1 MTVLNDCSFK
11 WSLSSLINL
20 FDYHQRVPTQ
30 IDWFI
35 LLKSFS
41 YRNRFSAQFARAAY
55 ITLIQLSVKR
65 YFLTFSSLF
74 AFTL

>member
-1 MTVLNDCSFK
+1 
-11 WSLSSLINL
+11 
-20 FDYHQRVPTQ
+20 RVPTQ

-41 YRNRFSAQFARAAY
+41 YRIRFSAHFARAAY

-65 YFLTFSSLF
+65 YFLTFSSRLLLLCDLNL
-74 AFTL
+74 TPCQ

>member
-1 MTVLNDCSFK
+1 
-11 WSLSSLINL
+11 
-20 FDYHQRVPTQ
+20 YHQRVPTQ
-30 IDWFI
+30 IDWFT

-41 YRNRFSAQFARAAY
+41 YRNRLSAQFARAAY